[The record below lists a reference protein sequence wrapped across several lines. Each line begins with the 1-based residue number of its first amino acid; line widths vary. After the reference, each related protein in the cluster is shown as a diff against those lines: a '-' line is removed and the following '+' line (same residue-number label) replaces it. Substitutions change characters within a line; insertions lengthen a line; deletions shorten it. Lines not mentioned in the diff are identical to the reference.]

1 MTGPSARVRSPQPES
16 SAEGASS
23 LTIRI
28 GPQELVIRR
37 RYEAAS
43 IVNDVLIGLWF
54 LIGSVFFFFDSL
66 TRAGTVLFVI
76 GSVEMLIR
84 PVVRLARHL
93 HLQRLHRGSAGGGR
107 RGLLMRGFR
116 FCCNGGR
123 LAVGRGAF
131 RCSRP
136 PPTVGLGA
144 QPVIRR
150 PGPPTAPL

>member
-1 MTGPSARVRSPQPES
+1 MTGPSARVRSPHPES

-93 HLQRLHRGSAGGGR
+93 HLQRLHRGSAG
-107 RGLLMRGFR
+107 
-116 FCCNGGR
+116 
-123 LAVGRGAF
+123 VGAADF
-131 RCSRP
+131 
-136 PPTVGLGA
+136 
-144 QPVIRR
+144 
-150 PGPPTAPL
+150 

>member
-1 MTGPSARVRSPQPES
+1 VTGPSARVRSPQPES

-93 HLQRLHRGSAGGGR
+93 HLQRLHRGSAG
-107 RGLLMRGFR
+107 
-116 FCCNGGR
+116 
-123 LAVGRGAF
+123 VGAADF
-131 RCSRP
+131 
-136 PPTVGLGA
+136 
-144 QPVIRR
+144 
-150 PGPPTAPL
+150 

>member
-1 MTGPSARVRSPQPES
+1 MTGPLARVRSPQPES

-37 RYEAAS
+37 RYEAGS

-93 HLQRLHRGSAGGGR
+93 HLQRLHRGSAG
-107 RGLLMRGFR
+107 
-116 FCCNGGR
+116 
-123 LAVGRGAF
+123 VGAADF
-131 RCSRP
+131 
-136 PPTVGLGA
+136 
-144 QPVIRR
+144 
-150 PGPPTAPL
+150 

>member
-37 RYEAAS
+37 RYEAGS

-54 LIGSVFFFFDSL
+54 LIGSVFFFFFFDSL

-93 HLQRLHRGSAGGGR
+93 HLQRLHRGSAG
-107 RGLLMRGFR
+107 
-116 FCCNGGR
+116 
-123 LAVGRGAF
+123 VGAADF
-131 RCSRP
+131 
-136 PPTVGLGA
+136 
-144 QPVIRR
+144 
-150 PGPPTAPL
+150 

>member
-28 GPQELVIRR
+28 GPQELVVRR

-93 HLQRLHRGSAGGGR
+93 HLQRLHRGSAG
-107 RGLLMRGFR
+107 
-116 FCCNGGR
+116 
-123 LAVGRGAF
+123 VGAADF
-131 RCSRP
+131 
-136 PPTVGLGA
+136 
-144 QPVIRR
+144 
-150 PGPPTAPL
+150 

>member
-1 MTGPSARVRSPQPES
+1 VTGPLARVRSPQPES

-37 RYEAAS
+37 RYEAGS

-93 HLQRLHRGSAGGGR
+93 HLQRLHRGSAG
-107 RGLLMRGFR
+107 
-116 FCCNGGR
+116 
-123 LAVGRGAF
+123 VGAADF
-131 RCSRP
+131 
-136 PPTVGLGA
+136 
-144 QPVIRR
+144 
-150 PGPPTAPL
+150 

>member
-54 LIGSVFFFFDSL
+54 LIGSVLFFFDSL

-93 HLQRLHRGSAGGGR
+93 HLQRLHRGSAG
-107 RGLLMRGFR
+107 
-116 FCCNGGR
+116 
-123 LAVGRGAF
+123 VGAADF
-131 RCSRP
+131 
-136 PPTVGLGA
+136 
-144 QPVIRR
+144 
-150 PGPPTAPL
+150 

>member
-93 HLQRLHRGSAGGGR
+93 HIQSLHRGSAG
-107 RGLLMRGFR
+107 
-116 FCCNGGR
+116 
-123 LAVGRGAF
+123 VGAADF
-131 RCSRP
+131 
-136 PPTVGLGA
+136 
-144 QPVIRR
+144 
-150 PGPPTAPL
+150 

>member
-37 RYEAAS
+37 RYEAGS

-93 HLQRLHRGSAGGGR
+93 RLQRLHRGSAG
-107 RGLLMRGFR
+107 
-116 FCCNGGR
+116 
-123 LAVGRGAF
+123 VGAADF
-131 RCSRP
+131 
-136 PPTVGLGA
+136 
-144 QPVIRR
+144 
-150 PGPPTAPL
+150 

>member
-76 GSVEMLIR
+76 GSVEMRIR

-93 HLQRLHRGSAGGGR
+93 HLQRLHRGSAG
-107 RGLLMRGFR
+107 
-116 FCCNGGR
+116 
-123 LAVGRGAF
+123 VGAADF
-131 RCSRP
+131 
-136 PPTVGLGA
+136 
-144 QPVIRR
+144 
-150 PGPPTAPL
+150 

>member
-1 MTGPSARVRSPQPES
+1 MTGPSARVRSPQPGS

-93 HLQRLHRGSAGGGR
+93 HLQRLHRGSAG
-107 RGLLMRGFR
+107 
-116 FCCNGGR
+116 
-123 LAVGRGAF
+123 VGAADF
-131 RCSRP
+131 
-136 PPTVGLGA
+136 
-144 QPVIRR
+144 
-150 PGPPTAPL
+150 

>member
-66 TRAGTVLFVI
+66 TRAGTVLCVI

-93 HLQRLHRGSAGGGR
+93 HLQRLHRGTAG
-107 RGLLMRGFR
+107 
-116 FCCNGGR
+116 
-123 LAVGRGAF
+123 VGAADF
-131 RCSRP
+131 
-136 PPTVGLGA
+136 
-144 QPVIRR
+144 
-150 PGPPTAPL
+150 

>member
-84 PVVRLARHL
+84 PVVRLERHL
-93 HLQRLHRGSAGGGR
+93 HLQRLHRGSAG
-107 RGLLMRGFR
+107 
-116 FCCNGGR
+116 
-123 LAVGRGAF
+123 VGAADF
-131 RCSRP
+131 
-136 PPTVGLGA
+136 
-144 QPVIRR
+144 
-150 PGPPTAPL
+150 

>member
-23 LTIRI
+23 LTIRS

-93 HLQRLHRGSAGGGR
+93 HLQRLHRGSAG
-107 RGLLMRGFR
+107 
-116 FCCNGGR
+116 
-123 LAVGRGAF
+123 VGAADF
-131 RCSRP
+131 
-136 PPTVGLGA
+136 
-144 QPVIRR
+144 
-150 PGPPTAPL
+150 

>member
-54 LIGSVFFFFDSL
+54 LIGSVFLFFDSL

-93 HLQRLHRGSAGGGR
+93 HLQRLHRGSAG
-107 RGLLMRGFR
+107 
-116 FCCNGGR
+116 
-123 LAVGRGAF
+123 VGAADF
-131 RCSRP
+131 
-136 PPTVGLGA
+136 
-144 QPVIRR
+144 
-150 PGPPTAPL
+150 

>member
-93 HLQRLHRGSAGGGR
+93 HLQRLHRGSAG
-107 RGLLMRGFR
+107 
-116 FCCNGGR
+116 
-123 LAVGRGAF
+123 VGAADF
-131 RCSRP
+131 
-136 PPTVGLGA
+136 
-144 QPVIRR
+144 
-150 PGPPTAPL
+150 

>member
-23 LTIRI
+23 LPIRI

-93 HLQRLHRGSAGGGR
+93 HLQRLHRGSAG
-107 RGLLMRGFR
+107 
-116 FCCNGGR
+116 
-123 LAVGRGAF
+123 VGAADF
-131 RCSRP
+131 
-136 PPTVGLGA
+136 
-144 QPVIRR
+144 
-150 PGPPTAPL
+150 

>member
-28 GPQELVIRR
+28 GPQELVIRH

-93 HLQRLHRGSAGGGR
+93 HLQRLHRGSAG
-107 RGLLMRGFR
+107 
-116 FCCNGGR
+116 
-123 LAVGRGAF
+123 VGAADF
-131 RCSRP
+131 
-136 PPTVGLGA
+136 
-144 QPVIRR
+144 
-150 PGPPTAPL
+150 

>member
-28 GPQELVIRR
+28 VPQELVIRR

-93 HLQRLHRGSAGGGR
+93 HLQRLHRGSAG
-107 RGLLMRGFR
+107 
-116 FCCNGGR
+116 
-123 LAVGRGAF
+123 VGAADF
-131 RCSRP
+131 
-136 PPTVGLGA
+136 
-144 QPVIRR
+144 
-150 PGPPTAPL
+150 

>member
-37 RYEAAS
+37 RYEATS

-93 HLQRLHRGSAGGGR
+93 HLQRLHRGSAG
-107 RGLLMRGFR
+107 
-116 FCCNGGR
+116 
-123 LAVGRGAF
+123 VGAADF
-131 RCSRP
+131 
-136 PPTVGLGA
+136 
-144 QPVIRR
+144 
-150 PGPPTAPL
+150 

>member
-37 RYEAAS
+37 RYEAGS

-93 HLQRLHRGSAGGGR
+93 HIQRLHRGSAG
-107 RGLLMRGFR
+107 
-116 FCCNGGR
+116 
-123 LAVGRGAF
+123 VGAADF
-131 RCSRP
+131 
-136 PPTVGLGA
+136 
-144 QPVIRR
+144 
-150 PGPPTAPL
+150 

>member
-1 MTGPSARVRSPQPES
+1 MTRPSARVRSPQPES

-93 HLQRLHRGSAGGGR
+93 HLQRLHRGSAG
-107 RGLLMRGFR
+107 
-116 FCCNGGR
+116 
-123 LAVGRGAF
+123 VGAADF
-131 RCSRP
+131 
-136 PPTVGLGA
+136 
-144 QPVIRR
+144 
-150 PGPPTAPL
+150 

>member
-43 IVNDVLIGLWF
+43 INDVLIGLWF
-54 LIGSVFFFFDSL
+54 LIGSVFFFFESL

-93 HLQRLHRGSAGGGR
+93 HLQRLHRGSAG
-107 RGLLMRGFR
+107 
-116 FCCNGGR
+116 
-123 LAVGRGAF
+123 VGAADF
-131 RCSRP
+131 
-136 PPTVGLGA
+136 
-144 QPVIRR
+144 
-150 PGPPTAPL
+150 

>member
-54 LIGSVFFFFDSL
+54 LIGSVFFFDSL

-93 HLQRLHRGSAGGGR
+93 HLQRLHRGSAG
-107 RGLLMRGFR
+107 
-116 FCCNGGR
+116 
-123 LAVGRGAF
+123 VGAADF
-131 RCSRP
+131 
-136 PPTVGLGA
+136 
-144 QPVIRR
+144 
-150 PGPPTAPL
+150 

>member
-1 MTGPSARVRSPQPES
+1 MTGPLARVRSPQPES

-28 GPQELVIRR
+28 GPQELVIRC
-37 RYEAAS
+37 RYEAGS

-93 HLQRLHRGSAGGGR
+93 HLQRLHRGSAG
-107 RGLLMRGFR
+107 
-116 FCCNGGR
+116 
-123 LAVGRGAF
+123 VGAADF
-131 RCSRP
+131 
-136 PPTVGLGA
+136 
-144 QPVIRR
+144 
-150 PGPPTAPL
+150 

>member
-1 MTGPSARVRSPQPES
+1 VTGPSARVRSPQPES

-54 LIGSVFFFFDSL
+54 LIGSVFFFFESL

-93 HLQRLHRGSAGGGR
+93 HLQRLHRGSAG
-107 RGLLMRGFR
+107 
-116 FCCNGGR
+116 
-123 LAVGRGAF
+123 VGAADF
-131 RCSRP
+131 
-136 PPTVGLGA
+136 
-144 QPVIRR
+144 
-150 PGPPTAPL
+150 

>member
-66 TRAGTVLFVI
+66 TRAGTVRFVI

-93 HLQRLHRGSAGGGR
+93 HLQRLHRGSAG
-107 RGLLMRGFR
+107 
-116 FCCNGGR
+116 
-123 LAVGRGAF
+123 VGAADF
-131 RCSRP
+131 
-136 PPTVGLGA
+136 
-144 QPVIRR
+144 
-150 PGPPTAPL
+150 

>member
-1 MTGPSARVRSPQPES
+1 MTGPSARVRSPQP
-16 SAEGASS
+16 EGASS

-93 HLQRLHRGSAGGGR
+93 HLQRLHRGSAG
-107 RGLLMRGFR
+107 
-116 FCCNGGR
+116 
-123 LAVGRGAF
+123 VGAADF
-131 RCSRP
+131 
-136 PPTVGLGA
+136 
-144 QPVIRR
+144 
-150 PGPPTAPL
+150 

>member
-93 HLQRLHRGSAGGGR
+93 HLQRLHRGSAGVG
-107 RGLLMRGFR
+107 
-116 FCCNGGR
+116 
-123 LAVGRGAF
+123 AVDF
-131 RCSRP
+131 
-136 PPTVGLGA
+136 
-144 QPVIRR
+144 
-150 PGPPTAPL
+150 

>member
-76 GSVEMLIR
+76 GSVPVLIR

-93 HLQRLHRGSAGGGR
+93 HLQRLHRGSAG
-107 RGLLMRGFR
+107 
-116 FCCNGGR
+116 
-123 LAVGRGAF
+123 VGAADF
-131 RCSRP
+131 
-136 PPTVGLGA
+136 
-144 QPVIRR
+144 
-150 PGPPTAPL
+150 

>member
-16 SAEGASS
+16 SVEGASS

-93 HLQRLHRGSAGGGR
+93 HLQRLHRGSAG
-107 RGLLMRGFR
+107 
-116 FCCNGGR
+116 
-123 LAVGRGAF
+123 VGAADF
-131 RCSRP
+131 
-136 PPTVGLGA
+136 
-144 QPVIRR
+144 
-150 PGPPTAPL
+150 

>member
-54 LIGSVFFFFDSL
+54 LIGSVFIFFDSL

-93 HLQRLHRGSAGGGR
+93 HLQRLHRGSAG
-107 RGLLMRGFR
+107 
-116 FCCNGGR
+116 
-123 LAVGRGAF
+123 VGAADF
-131 RCSRP
+131 
-136 PPTVGLGA
+136 
-144 QPVIRR
+144 
-150 PGPPTAPL
+150 

>member
-16 SAEGASS
+16 SAEGVSS

-93 HLQRLHRGSAGGGR
+93 HLQRLHRGSAG
-107 RGLLMRGFR
+107 
-116 FCCNGGR
+116 
-123 LAVGRGAF
+123 VGAADF
-131 RCSRP
+131 
-136 PPTVGLGA
+136 
-144 QPVIRR
+144 
-150 PGPPTAPL
+150 

>member
-54 LIGSVFFFFDSL
+54 LIGSVFFFFFDSL

-93 HLQRLHRGSAGGGR
+93 HIQRLHRGSAG
-107 RGLLMRGFR
+107 
-116 FCCNGGR
+116 
-123 LAVGRGAF
+123 VGAADF
-131 RCSRP
+131 
-136 PPTVGLGA
+136 
-144 QPVIRR
+144 
-150 PGPPTAPL
+150 

>member
-28 GPQELVIRR
+28 GPQDLVIRR

-93 HLQRLHRGSAGGGR
+93 HLQRLHRGSAG
-107 RGLLMRGFR
+107 
-116 FCCNGGR
+116 
-123 LAVGRGAF
+123 VGAADF
-131 RCSRP
+131 
-136 PPTVGLGA
+136 
-144 QPVIRR
+144 
-150 PGPPTAPL
+150 

>member
-76 GSVEMLIR
+76 GSVEMPIR

-93 HLQRLHRGSAGGGR
+93 HLQRLHRGSAG
-107 RGLLMRGFR
+107 
-116 FCCNGGR
+116 
-123 LAVGRGAF
+123 VGAADF
-131 RCSRP
+131 
-136 PPTVGLGA
+136 
-144 QPVIRR
+144 
-150 PGPPTAPL
+150 

>member
-1 MTGPSARVRSPQPES
+1 MTGPLARVRSPQPES

-93 HLQRLHRGSAGGGR
+93 HLQRLHRGSAG
-107 RGLLMRGFR
+107 
-116 FCCNGGR
+116 
-123 LAVGRGAF
+123 VGAADF
-131 RCSRP
+131 
-136 PPTVGLGA
+136 
-144 QPVIRR
+144 
-150 PGPPTAPL
+150 

>member
-93 HLQRLHRGSAGGGR
+93 HLQRLHRASAG
-107 RGLLMRGFR
+107 
-116 FCCNGGR
+116 
-123 LAVGRGAF
+123 VGAADF
-131 RCSRP
+131 
-136 PPTVGLGA
+136 
-144 QPVIRR
+144 
-150 PGPPTAPL
+150 